1 MAYNNRNAMEMS
13 DPAYWEGHVT
23 ALREAWKQWKVDDDF
38 KVFFARVAVSYLK
51 PRWSVHETLEGH
63 TNWVWALTHFTM
75 DNTHMLASTDFD
87 GTVLLVRVRV
97 RGLGL
102 G

>member
-1 MAYNNRNAMEMS
+1 MNKS
-13 DPAYWEGHVT
+13 DSAYWERHVT
-23 ALREAWKQWKVDDDF
+23 ALREVCDHWEVDDDF
-38 KVFFARVAVSYLK
+38 KDFFSQVAVSYLK